1 MNLLEYKSNKY
12 SSTGNDGIIEKIFD
26 ILGLK
31 PGFFVEFGALDGIK
45 GSNCKKLHD
54 EGWEGLFIESSAEK
68 FELLKKNYENEEKVV
83 CVNAHI
89 DNKENL
95 FDDIVKNHVK
105 KGIDFCAIDIDGLD
119 VEIFETFNDFLPTV
133 VCIEGGQMLEPLS
146 GRVPEVVASGNVQQS
161 LKTMVDIFEEKGYKL
176 LCTYQDSFFIKKEY
190 YDLFSVSEDLVEQYL
205 DGLIAIHR
213 RMPWIQFT
221 LNYYSIKNK
230 LINYILLNSNYY
242 QYGYENRKKWAVEQ
256 EELTLKNIQEL
267 KNKYCGK
274 RESK

>member
-1 MNLLEYKSNKY
+1 MNLLDYKLDKY
-12 SSTGNDGIIEKIFD
+12 SSTGNDGITEKIFD

-31 PGFFVEFGALDGIK
+31 TGFFVEFGALDGIK

-54 EGWEGLFIESSAEK
+54 EGWKGLFIESDPEK
-68 FELLKKNYENEEKVV
+68 FKLLEKNYENDEELV
-83 CVNAHI
+83 CVHAHI
-89 DNKENL
+89 DNKESL
-95 FDDIVKNHVK
+95 FDDVVKNHVK
-105 KGIDFCAIDIDGLD
+105 EGIDYCAIDIDGLD

-133 VCIEGGQMLEPLS
+133 VCIEGGQMLEPFS

-161 LKTMVDIFEEKGYKL
+161 LKTMVTIFEEKGYKL
-176 LCTYQDSFFIKKEY
+176 LCTYQDSFFVKKEY
-190 YDLFSVSEDLVEQYL
+190 YDLFDVSEDLMEQYL
-205 DGLIAIHR
+205 DGLTAIHR

-242 QYGYENRKKWAVEQ
+242 QYGYENRKKWAAEQ
-256 EELTLKNIQEL
+256 KELTLKNIQEL